1 MYQGFAPKY
10 LNIQAFQNGIWK
22 GQFFEKKKKKVK
34 LESKTVDLN
43 DLLIHTTHFFSL
55 FFKQIN

>member
-1 MYQGFAPKY
+1 MV
-10 LNIQAFQNGIWK
+10 
-22 GQFFEKKKKKVK
+22 FEKVNSLKKKKKVK